1 MAEKLYYSIKEVA
14 RTIGVTEPTL
24 RYWEKEFDN
33 IRPRKT
39 ASGIRQY
46 RQQDIDEIR
55 TVHFLL
61 KEKGFSIAEAKKQL
75 KEKRVGV
82 DASIALRDRLI
93 ALRDEL
99 LALKDEIDK
108 ACPEDPVQ

>member
-14 RTIGVTEPTL
+14 RQIGVTEPTL

-33 IRPRKT
+33 IRPPKT

-46 RQQDIDEIR
+46 RRQDIEEIR
-55 TVHFLL
+55 TVYYLL
-61 KEKGFSIAEAKKQL
+61 KEKGCSIAQARRQL
-75 KEKRVGV
+75 KEKRVDV
-82 DASIALRDRLI
+82 DSTVALRNRLI

-99 LALKDEIDK
+99 LALSRELDK
-108 ACPEDPVQ
+108 CSPSDNTP